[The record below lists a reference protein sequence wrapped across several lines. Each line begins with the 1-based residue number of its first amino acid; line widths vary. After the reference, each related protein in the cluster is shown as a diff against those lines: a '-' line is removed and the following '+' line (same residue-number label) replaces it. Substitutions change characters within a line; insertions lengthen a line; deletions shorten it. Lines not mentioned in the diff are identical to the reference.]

1 MPATREERRKM
12 ILEALE
18 PDANISKI
26 GREHGV
32 TRRAI
37 YKYFDQVL
45 DNPKQRMH
53 DAEAEAAF
61 RRQVW
66 ELVR

>member
-1 MPATREERRKM
+1 MPATREERRKI
-12 ILEALE
+12 ILEALQ
-18 PDANISKI
+18 PDANMSKI
-26 GREHGV
+26 AREPGG

-37 YKYFDQVL
+37 YKYFDHVL

-61 RRQVW
+61 RRKVW

>member
-12 ILEALE
+12 ILEALQ

-26 GREHGV
+26 AREHGV

-37 YKYFDQVL
+37 YKYFDHVL
-45 DNPKQRMH
+45 DKPKQRMH